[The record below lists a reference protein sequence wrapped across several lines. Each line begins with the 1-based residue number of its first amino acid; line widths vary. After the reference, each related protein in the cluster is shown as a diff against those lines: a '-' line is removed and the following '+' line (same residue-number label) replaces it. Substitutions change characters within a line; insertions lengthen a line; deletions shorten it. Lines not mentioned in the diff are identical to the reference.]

1 MRVSGTSLLV
11 LQVCKAEGLQ
21 QPSPQSLKQAFMSLG
36 PIREIQ
42 QVSLSSDLR
51 AISPAPSMRLKP
63 AGACSGQVIRYSIAY
78 ALEIMF
84 AVSTVSTLLESCWV
98 ACPPGRSC
106 GIAAKTS
113 WQRGPDPIQ
122 HIEAVAKIQAATT
135 TTTTNNTSTNPMS
148 LTWQLNP
155 ERRPAEP
162 EPFKTHK
169 FLNTKWK
176 SRDLAPLRK
185 PHIH

>member
-21 QPSPQSLKQAFMSLG
+21 QPSLQSLKQAFMSLG

-78 ALEIMF
+78 ALE
-84 AVSTVSTLLESCWV
+84 SCWV

-113 WQRGPDPIQ
+113 WQRGQDPIQ

-155 ERRPAEP
+155 ERRTAEP